1 MKKNFKFYSLGW
13 ILLLGLFNLI
23 AFITPALPDT
33 EKYTASFWIG
43 YSFITAA
50 FIGQFVCTWFV
61 LKENCAKKTFY
72 NISLLTTSYAGMI
85 STFVVGLICMVIP
98 PIPYWLAA
106 ILCSVILVINI
117 YVFAKAKIA
126 VDYISHIDKKI
137 EKATSFTYDMREESE
152 SVLARAKDD
161 ESKAICKKVRDAFKF
176 SDPMTKAALNDIEAE
191 IKNHFDNFKAAIR
204 EGKIDEVSSESEELL
219 ALISER
225 NSKCKRMK

>member
-137 EKATSFTYDMREESE
+137 EKETSFIYDM
-152 SVLARAKDD
+152 
-161 ESKAICKKVRDAFKF
+161 
-176 SDPMTKAALNDIEAE
+176 
-191 IKNHFDNFKAAIR
+191 
-204 EGKIDEVSSESEELL
+204 
-219 ALISER
+219 
-225 NSKCKRMK
+225 

>member
-50 FIGQFVCTWFV
+50 FIGQFICTWFV

-72 NISLLTTSYAGMI
+72 NISLLATSYAGMI
-85 STFVVGLICMVIP
+85 STFVVGLICMIMP

-126 VDYISHIDKKI
+126 VDYVSHIDQKV

-152 SVLARAKDD
+152 AVLARAKDD
-161 ESKAICKKVRDAFKF
+161 E
-176 SDPMTKAALNDIEAE
+176 TKDI
-191 IKNHFDNFKAAIR
+191 IR
-204 EGKIDEVSSESEELL
+204 L
-219 ALISER
+219 
-225 NSKCKRMK
+225 